1 MNSLNEC
8 NDKKIPG
15 SIIPDLFLSF
25 FKIGLF
31 TFGGG
36 LAMLALIEEQCVEK
50 KHWITHDEMM
60 YVTIIAES
68 TPGPIAINCATF
80 VGYQQ
85 AGLSGALAATVGVV
99 LPSFFIIYLISM
111 FLNQFLEIKIIA
123 NAFKG
128 IKAAVGIIIL
138 DAAVMMIR
146 KMNKDRIT
154 QGIMLVSF
162 AAMFLIQIFSWNL
175 SSISLMII
183 AAIFSLALYQI
194 NVIRHGKEKREK

>member
-1 MNSLNEC
+1 MNEYHDMKSS
-8 NDKKIPG
+8 G
-15 SIIPDLFLSF
+15 SVLPDLFCSF
-25 FKIGLF
+25 FKIGFF

-60 YVTIIAES
+60 DVTIIAES

-85 AGLSGALAATVGVV
+85 AGLSGALAATIGVV

-111 FLNQFLEIKIIA
+111 FLNQFLEIKMIA

-138 DAAVMMIR
+138 DAAIMMIR

-154 QGIMLVSF
+154 QGIMFVSF
-162 AAMFLIQIFSWNL
+162 AAMFLIQIFSWNF

>member
-111 FLNQFLEIKIIA
+111 YLNRFLEIKIIA

-162 AAMFLIQIFSWNL
+162 AAMFLIQIFSWNF

-183 AAIFSLALYQI
+183 AAIFSLALYRI

>member
-25 FKIGLF
+25 LKIGLF

-162 AAMFLIQIFSWNL
+162 AAMFLIQIFSWNF

>member
-15 SIIPDLFLSF
+15 SIIPDLFLAF

-162 AAMFLIQIFSWNL
+162 AAMFLIQIFSWNF